1 MVPAFVVTAV
11 DTTAAGDSFQGA
23 FAASLDQGLGEDE
36 AVMRAVA
43 AGALTV
49 TRRGAQQ
56 SMPDGAEVARFLG
69 AQSGDVLSVSGSKT
83 MNQKGEEQ
91 T

>member
-1 MVPAFVVTAV
+1 
-11 DTTAAGDSFQGA
+11 
-23 FAASLDQGLGEDE
+23 
-36 AVMRAVA
+36 MRAVA

-69 AQSGDVLSVSGSKT
+69 AQSGDVLSVSGST
-83 MNQKGEEQ
+83 IMDQKGEEQ